1 MAEKKLL
8 AAARTFEQRNID
20 SDKRARKVGFM
31 VGGAGLFLAILA
43 MVAVITMLPLK
54 KTEVDLYTVDNHTG
68 QGEFVTRVSKSSLTA
83 QEAVERA
90 SVARYIKMREGYNY
104 FQLQSDYDTV
114 QLFGTPDVNN
124 AYLAWFAGKSAPD
137 EVYQKAAY
145 VANVDIISSQ
155 ISDSTSPDRL
165 ATVRFKKT
173 IRKVADNSTQA
184 EYWDVRMTFH
194 FEPER
199 EMKASE
205 REANP
210 LGFTVTSYQRDK
222 EIRGGE

>member
-1 MAEKKLL
+1 MAEKTLI
-8 AAARTFEQRNID
+8 AAAKTFEQRNID
-20 SDKRARKVGFM
+20 AGKRAGKAGFIVGA
-31 VGGAGLFLAILA
+31 AGLLLAI
-43 MVAVITMLPLK
+43 MCMGVVIIMLPLK
-54 KTEVDLYTVDNHTG
+54 QTKVELYTVDNHTG
-68 QGEFVTRVSKSSLTA
+68 DGQFVTSVSRSSLTA

-90 SVARYIKMREGYNY
+90 GVARYIKMREGYNY

-124 AYLAWFAGKSAPD
+124 AFLAWYAGKSAPD

-145 VANVDIISSQ
+145 VVNVDIISSQ

-173 IRKVADNSTQA
+173 IRKVADNAIQT

-194 FEPER
+194 YEPDR
-199 EMKASE
+199 EMKARD

>member
-1 MAEKKLL
+1 MAEKKLI
-8 AAARTFEQRNID
+8 AAARTFEQRTID
-20 SDKRARKVGFM
+20 ADKRARKAGFM
-31 VGGAGLFLAILA
+31 VGAAGILLAIMA
-43 MVAVITMLPLK
+43 VGAVIIMLPLK
-54 KTEVDLYTVDNHTG
+54 QTKVELYSVDNHTG
-68 QGEFVTRVSKSSLTA
+68 KGEFITRVSKSSLTA

-90 SVARYIKMREGYNY
+90 NVARYIKMREGYNY

-124 AYLAWFAGKSAPD
+124 AYLSWYSGKSAPD

-173 IRKVADNSTQA
+173 IRRVADNAVQT

-194 FEPER
+194 YEPER
-199 EMKASE
+199 EMKDSD
-205 REANP
+205 REANA

-222 EIRGGE
+222 EIRGGA